1 MRKYSPP
8 TLPRL
13 LPACT
18 ANRLPSP
25 MGAPAELRGSALT
38 PTAASHGGDVRDWA
52 ISRTMAGSYPCP
64 LPIPGL
70 AMAVDTSI
78 WDGLVVS
85 TRAAKEDW
93 VRRAAATEPMARP
106 PSRPRSSTIVR

>member
-13 LPACT
+13 LPPCT

-38 PTAASHGGDVRDWA
+38 PTELATAVTCGIWA
-52 ISRTMAGSYPCP
+52 ISRTMAGS
-64 LPIPGL
+64 
-70 AMAVDTSI
+70 
-78 WDGLVVS
+78 
-85 TRAAKEDW
+85 
-93 VRRAAATEPMARP
+93 
-106 PSRPRSSTIVR
+106 